1 MTNIQDS
8 APTPKTNLME
18 HFQNFGEAGMYFSGS
33 LGLAL
38 VTVYFR
44 QLEVVLAIY
53 YIGAIIYSALSF
65 DDSPRMSFFR
75 IVSITGGVVVG
86 IRELLLLFWV
96 PVTGTILLV
105 LAITLILYLAY
116 RHLQVALSGQ
126 KR

>member
-1 MTNIQDS
+1 
-8 APTPKTNLME
+8 
-18 HFQNFGEAGMYFSGS
+18 MYFSGS

-44 QLEVVLAIY
+44 QLEIVLAIY

-75 IVSITGGVVVG
+75 IASITAGVVVG

-96 PVTGTILLV
+96 PVTGTIFLV
-105 LAITLILYLAY
+105 LAIALIMYLAY